1 MRRLIHHPFGTALLV
16 GLLGLPAPLAAGDGI
31 DFNRDIRPI
40 LSDTCFPCHGPD
52 NETREADL
60 RFDREDSVKIDRGG
74 YSVVVPGDVKASEL
88 IRRITSGDE
97 YEKMPPPDS
106 GMSLSPG
113 QIELLS
119 RWVASGAAWSQHWAY
134 VKPVRHEPPPV
145 KDETWPLNWVD
156 RFILA
161 RIEQAGIAPAPQA
174 DRVTLIR
181 RLSFDLTGLPPTP
194 AEVDR
199 FVRDDAPDAYARLVE
214 RLLSSDAHAE
224 RLAVYWLDLVRYA
237 DTVGYHGDQDHH
249 ISPYRDYVIDAFAA
263 NVPFDRFTREQLAGD
278 LLPNPTIDQ
287 KVATGYN
294 RLLQTSHEGGVQPK
308 EYLAIYAADRMRNL
322 SAVWMGGT
330 LGCAQ
335 CHDHKFDPYT
345 AKDFYAVSAFFADVD
360 EAQHF
365 KSGRDTVPTPRPPEI
380 EVLSK
385 RERAAVDQWERRIAE
400 LQKALDGCDDPAER
414 AGVEQEI
421 TAAKAERDAI
431 QQGARKTM
439 VTVAIEPRT
448 VRILPRGNWLDES
461 GPVVEPA
468 IPEFLGKL
476 DTDGRATRL
485 DLANWLVDAEDGA
498 GLLTARVQVNRLW
511 YLFFG
516 EGLSPSL
523 DDFGGQGEPPTHP
536 QLLDRLAHEFIESG
550 WDVRHMVRLIVTSA
564 AYRQESGER
573 KAESGRPDPD
583 SELPL
588 SAFRSPLSETLFARQ
603 SRWRLPAEFIRDN
616 ALAVSGLLVR
626 EVGGASVKPY
636 QPDGYY
642 RHLNF
647 PKRTYQQHD
656 DERQWRRGLYVH
668 WQRQYLHPMLKAFDA
683 PSREECTARRPRSNT
698 PLASLVLL
706 NDPTF
711 IEAARKFAERILTEG
726 GQSDAERLDYA
737 FKLAVSRTPDDYE
750 RGLLMDLL
758 ASARESFTT
767 ESAGRLTDIGLAKTA
782 DGMNPQELA
791 AWTTIGRAIL
801 NLNETNTRN

>member
-1 MRRLIHHPFGTALLV
+1 LFACLLW
-16 GLLGLPAPLAAGDGI
+16 LPVRPAGADEPI

-60 RFDREDSVKIDRGG
+60 RFDQEDSVKADRGG
-74 YSVVVPGDVKASEL
+74 YHVVTPGDVEASEL
-88 IRRITSGDE
+88 IRRITSAEE
-97 YEKMPPPDS
+97 YERMPPPDS
-106 GMSLSPG
+106 GMSLTPR
-113 QIELLS
+113 QIDLLT
-119 RWVASGAAWSQHWAY
+119 RWIESGAAWSRHWAY
-134 VKPVRHEPPPV
+134 ETPVRHEPPAV
-145 KDETWPLNWVD
+145 KDKAWPLNWVD

-161 RIEQAGIAPAPQA
+161 RIEQAGIEPAPEA
-174 DRVTLIR
+174 DKVTLIR

-199 FVRDDAPDAYARLVE
+199 FVNDDDPEAYGRLVE

-224 RLAVYWLDLVRYA
+224 RMAVYWLDLVRYA
-237 DTVGYHGDQDHH
+237 DTVGYHGDQDHN

-278 LLPNPTIDQ
+278 LLPGATIDQ
-287 KVATGYN
+287 KIATGYN

-345 AKDFYAVSAFFADVD
+345 AKDFYSMAAFFADVD
-360 EAQHF
+360 EANHF
-365 KSGRDTVPTPRPPEI
+365 KNGGDTVPTRRLPEI

-385 RERAAVDQWERRIAE
+385 RQRAAVEQLDEHIIQLQASLAE
-400 LQKALDGCDDPAER
+400 IDDAAER
-414 AGVEQEI
+414 GRIEEQI
-421 TAAKAERDAI
+421 TAAQTERDAI
-431 QQGARKTM
+431 QKSARKTM
-439 VTVAIEPRT
+439 ITVAIEPRT
-448 VRILPRGNWLDES
+448 MRLLPRGNWLDDS
-461 GPVVEPA
+461 GPVVTPA

-476 DTDGRATRL
+476 ETDGRATRL
-485 DLANWLVDAEDGA
+485 DLANWLVDADNGA

-536 QLLDRLAHEFIESG
+536 KLLDRLAHEFVESG
-550 WDVRHMVRLIVTSA
+550 WDVRHMVRLLVTSRT
-564 AYRQESGER
+564 YRQGSSSEFGVR
-573 KAESGRPDPD
+573 NAESAESTSQSSGTPH
-583 SELPL
+583 
-588 SAFRSPLSETLFARQ
+588 SAHHTPQSQLFARQ
-603 SRWRLPAEFIRDN
+603 SRWRLPAEFVRDN
-616 ALAVSGLLVR
+616 ALAVSGLLVH

-647 PKRTYQQHD
+647 PKRTYEQHD

-711 IEAARKFAERILTEG
+711 IEAARKFAGRIMTQG
-726 GQSDAERLDYA
+726 GESDAERLDYA

-750 RGLLMDLL
+750 RGVLMSLLD
-758 ASARESFTT
+758 SARQSFTT
-767 ESAGRLTDIGLAKTA
+767 ETAGKLTTIGLAKTG
-782 DGMNPQELA
+782 DKTDPQELA
-791 AWTTIGRAIL
+791 AWTTVARAIL